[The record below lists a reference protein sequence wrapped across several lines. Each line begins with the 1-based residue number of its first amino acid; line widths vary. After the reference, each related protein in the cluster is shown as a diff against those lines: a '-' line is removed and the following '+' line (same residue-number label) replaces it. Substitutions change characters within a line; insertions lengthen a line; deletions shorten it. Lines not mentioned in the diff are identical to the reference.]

1 MSAAQ
6 PDSSRN
12 GRSARRCWPMY
23 SASVTQGTSTEMT
36 HEVTG
41 TSERD
46 VRYLLVALQRAVSDA
61 TPLSLDLSSLD
72 EGNPSPRRVSP
83 WWVSSFSNLLEGRF
97 CDLPLRVALP
107 TARGVRLQLLRG
119 GFYYALAQR
128 PGPVEYTACD
138 DASEAA
144 LSDSAG
150 TWTPRKGP
158 VLFRE
163 ASGTPVGGRSYL
175 YANTHSRAESGY
187 FRRYEGSA
195 AFPFLGNVIPRPR
208 ESSGIEVRQMF
219 LLAACE
225 TLVEVLDNIS
235 THAFNRL
242 DASFDAAWLGSTIVD
257 RARSCLLVGFTA
269 GGTDSHDRLHFV
281 ALDNGFGIPRTMRW
295 KHTASLRLT
304 ESASIMECV
313 LRERLTDRDID
324 GHAGAGLWCLCSLA
338 RFAGG
343 TIAVTSE
350 DDLSDGRSATR
361 VLIGVPPT
369 GADDQS
375 LHVERRSASLPW
387 RGTTV
392 HVQIRIPRLEGVDE
406 RQLRELRDRL
416 YRYST
421 ARPQPV

>member
-1 MSAAQ
+1 
-6 PDSSRN
+6 
-12 GRSARRCWPMY
+12 MY
-23 SASVTQGTSTEMT
+23 SASVTRGTTTEMS

-41 TSERD
+41 TGERD
-46 VRYLLVALQRAVSDA
+46 VRDLLVALRRAVSDDA
-61 TPLSLDLSSLD
+61 PLGLDFSSLD

-83 WWVSSFSNLLEGRF
+83 WWVSSLTNLLAGRF

-107 TARGVRLQLLRG
+107 AARGVRLQLLRG

-128 PGPVEYTACD
+128 SGPVDYTACD

-144 LSDSAG
+144 LSASTG

-158 VLFRE
+158 VLFKE
-163 ASGTPVGGRSYL
+163 ASGTPVGGRSYI

-195 AFPFLGNVIPRPR
+195 AFPFLGDVIPRRR
-208 ESSGIEVRQMF
+208 ESTGSEVREMF
-219 LLAACE
+219 LISACE

-235 THAFNRL
+235 THAFNCL
-242 DASFDAAWLGSTIVD
+242 DSSFDAAWLGPMIVD
-257 RARSCLLVGFTA
+257 RARSCLLVGLTA

-295 KHTASLRLT
+295 KHAAPLRLT

-313 LRERLTDRDID
+313 LRERLTDREID

-343 TIAVTSE
+343 AIAVTSE
-350 DDLSDGRSATR
+350 DDLGDGRSATR
-361 VLIGVPPT
+361 ILISVPPA
-369 GADDQS
+369 GAHDPS
-375 LHVERRSASLPW
+375 LQVERRSAPLPW

-392 HVQIRIPRLEGVDE
+392 HMQIRIPRLEGADE
-406 RQLRELRDRL
+406 RQLRELRDKL
-416 YRYST
+416 YRYRI